1 MARSQADAADWP
13 ARPGAEPP
21 HPLTD
26 RERRILVF
34 ERQWWSH
41 AGAKERAIREEF
53 GLSTTRYY
61 QLVNQLI
68 DKRAALAADPM
79 LVKRLRRLRA
89 GRLRKRANARTG
101 MRLGI
106 EKP

>member
-1 MARSQADAADWP
+1 MARSQAEAAAEWP
-13 ARPGAEPP
+13 ADPRPEPP
-21 HPLTD
+21 RALSD
-26 RERRILVF
+26 RDRKILVF

-41 AGAKERAIREEF
+41 AGAKDRAIREEF

-68 DKRAALAADPM
+68 DKRAALEADPM
-79 LVKRLRRLRA
+79 LVKRLRRLRG
-89 GRLRKRANARTG
+89 GRLRNRSAARS
-101 MRLGI
+101 GI

>member
-1 MARSQADAADWP
+1 VARSQAEATAEWP
-13 ARPGAEPP
+13 ADPRPEPPGA
-21 HPLTD
+21 LTD
-26 RERRILVF
+26 RDRKILVF
-34 ERQWWSH
+34 ERQWWSY
-41 AGAKERAIREEF
+41 AGAKDRAIREEF

-68 DKRAALAADPM
+68 DKRAALEADPM

-89 GRLRKRANARTG
+89 GRLRKRSAT
-101 MRLGI
+101 RLGI

>member
-1 MARSQADAADWP
+1 MARSQAEAAAEWP
-13 ARPGAEPP
+13 ADLRSEPP
-21 HPLTD
+21 RPLTERD
-26 RERRILVF
+26 RKILVF

-61 QLVNQLI
+61 QLVNHLI
-68 DKRAALAADPM
+68 DKRAALEADPM

-89 GRLRKRANARTG
+89 GRLRKRTAR
-101 MRLGI
+101 RPGI